1 MESWVIGI
9 IGAVIGLIA
18 ALLAMKTFGAKG
30 NSEAAEY
37 QSEQLR
43 ASQAE
48 LAGRL
53 AQLSEDSRKSQAE
66 LAKALSDRL
75 DTMSHRMG
83 DNLKNSAES
92 AAKSFGEIKTRL
104 KVIDEAQDNI
114 KKLGGDIVGLQD
126 ILSNKQER
134 GYFGETQMEDLVRN
148 TLPPNAY
155 EFQATLS
162 NGKRPDCLIKL
173 PDPHKDIVLDCK
185 FPLEGYKAFI
195 SVEDSERA
203 AYRKAFAVDV
213 LKHVQ
218 AISEKY
224 MIPGETS
231 DQAMMFLPSEA
242 VYAEL
247 HANFPDI
254 IEKSHKARV
263 WIVSPTTLMATLHTA
278 RAVLKDAAMQE
289 QAGLIQA
296 EVGKMLEDVLRLDER
311 VGKLAN
317 HFDQAERDIK
327 LIQTSTSK
335 VTKRATAITEV
346 EMDSS
351 PTAIEGPEVGD

>member
-1 MESWVIGI
+1 MESWIIGI
-9 IGAVIGLIA
+9 IGAVSGLVIA
-18 ALLAMKTFGAKG
+18 ILVMKLFGSKD
-30 NSEAAEY
+30 NNEAIEY
-37 QSEQLR
+37 HSEQLK

-66 LAKALSDRL
+66 LAKALSDRM
-75 DTMSHRMG
+75 DSMTHRMG

-104 KVIDEAQDNI
+104 MVIDEAQDNI

-126 ILSNKQER
+126 ILSNKQKR
-134 GYFGETQMEDLVRN
+134 GYFGETQMKDLVSN

-162 NGKRPDCLIKL
+162 NGRRPDCLIKL
-173 PDPHKDIVLDCK
+173 PAPHGDIALDSK
-185 FPLEGYKAFI
+185 FPLESYHAL
-195 SVEDSERA
+195 VAATESERA
-203 AYRKAFAVDV
+203 ACNKVFAVDII
-213 LKHVQ
+213 KHVQ
-218 AISEKY
+218 AIADKY

-242 VYAEL
+242 VYAEM

-254 IEKSHKARV
+254 VEKSHKARV

-296 EVGKMLEDVLRLDER
+296 EVGKMLEDVLRLDDR
-311 VGKLAN
+311 VGKLAI
-317 HFDQAERDIK
+317 HFSQAEKDIA
-327 LIQTSTSK
+327 LIQTSTAKISK
-335 VTKRATAITEV
+335 KAKQITDV
-346 EMDSS
+346 EMDKS
-351 PTAIEGPEVGD
+351 PVELSGPEEDG

>member
-1 MESWVIGI
+1 MESWIIGV
-9 IGAVIGLIA
+9 IGAVAGLVI
-18 ALLAMKTFGAKG
+18 ALLAMKFSSSKG
-30 NSEAAEY
+30 GHNEIDSH
-37 QSEQLR
+37 SEQLK

-66 LAKALSDRL
+66 LTKALSDRM
-75 DTMSHRMG
+75 DAMTHRMG

-173 PDPHKDIVLDCK
+173 PEPHLDIVLDCK

-195 SVEDSERA
+195 SAEDNERA
-203 AYRKAFAVDV
+203 TYRKSFAVDV

-218 AISEKY
+218 AIAEKY
-224 MIPGETS
+224 IIPGETS

-254 IEKSHKARV
+254 IEKSHKSRV

-296 EVGKMLEDVLRLDER
+296 EVGKMLEDVLRLDDR
-311 VGKLAN
+311 VGKLAI
-317 HFDQAERDIK
+317 HFEQAEKDIK
-327 LIQTSTSK
+327 LIQTSTGK

-346 EMDSS
+346 EMEAS
-351 PTAIEGPEVGD
+351 PAKIAGPEASD